1 MRMKKGDLSVPAL
14 LMMGGAL
21 YSMHFGASSMV
32 WPMTWG
38 KESGSSVFIAFI
50 GAFITSL
57 FLPLLAYVALAR
69 GQGTYFGLA
78 KRAMPKFGPIFTSV
92 TIIIMGPLYTI
103 PRMSAS
109 SWDAICQATGFAPD
123 SSIPIIVFSAFYY
136 ALTYWFLAGR
146 SDMMDK
152 VSKFLFP
159 VLILIVVAI
168 IGKGLMTPLGEWQ
181 PKTYETPALAYGFTQ
196 GYATSE
202 LLCALTLGIVVL
214 NNLKGHG
221 VTDERM
227 NKNIIR
233 VGIVGIGLLSLTH
246 LGHMIV
252 GANTG
257 GTIELQYV
265 TLYTQV
271 AFELLGTIGGAIFS
285 IGLVFASLTTAIGI
299 SAATAEFCE
308 DASNKKLKYKKSIAI
323 VCIFSAVI
331 GAIGLTNILTYV
343 APIQDAVYPGAIIL
357 VLYYVLMPDCQNKRH
372 LAVCKWGII
381 VSVFFGVL
389 DGIYTYNNLLNLNLD
404 WFVNLYLKLP
414 FAEWKLAWVPV
425 CAIVMACVYLFSSK
439 KSEDVPVTDCISE

>member
-1 MRMKKGDLSVPAL
+1 MKLKKGDLSVPVL

-38 KESGSSVFIAFI
+38 KESGSSIFLAFI
-50 GAFITSL
+50 GAFMTSL
-57 FLPLLAYVALAR
+57 LLPLLAYVALAR

-78 KRAMPKFGPIFTSV
+78 KRAMPKFGPIFTTI

-123 SSIPIIVFSAFYY
+123 SHIPIILFSAFYY

-168 IGKGLMTPLGEWQ
+168 IGKGLITPLGEWQ
-181 PKTYETPALAYGFTQ
+181 PKTYDTPALAYGFTQ

-202 LLCALTLGIVVL
+202 LLCALTFGIVIL

-227 NKNIIR
+227 NKNIVR

-271 AFELLGTIGGAIFS
+271 AFELLGTVGGTVFS
-285 IGLVFASLTTAIGI
+285 VGLVFASLTTAIGI
-299 SAATAEFCE
+299 SAATAEYCE
-308 DASNKKLKYKKSIAI
+308 DATGGKFGYKKAI
-323 VCIFSAVI
+323 RLVCIFS
-331 GAIGLTNILTYV
+331 AIGLTNILTYV

-357 VLYYVLMPDCQNKRH
+357 VLYYVFMPDCQNKRH

-381 VSVFFGVL
+381 VSVFFGIL

-404 WFVNLYLKLP
+404 GFVNIYLKLP

-425 CAIVMACVYLFSSK
+425 CIVVMAVVYLVSK
-439 KSEDVPVTDCISE
+439 NKEEKIEATECVSE

>member
-1 MRMKKGDLSVPAL
+1 MRLKKGDLSIPVL
-14 LMMGGAL
+14 FMMGGAL

-38 KESGSSVFIAFI
+38 KESGNSVFLAFI

-57 FLPLLAYVALAR
+57 LLPLLAYVALAR
-69 GQGTYFGLA
+69 GQGTYYGLA
-78 KRAMPKFGPIFTSV
+78 KRAMPKFGPIFTSI

-123 SSIPIIVFSAFYY
+123 SPIPVILFSVFYY
-136 ALTYWFLAGR
+136 ALTYWFLVGR
-146 SDMMDK
+146 SNVMDK
-152 VSKFLFP
+152 VSKLLFP

-181 PKTYETPALAYGFTQ
+181 MKTYETPALAYGFTQ

-202 LLCALTLGIVVL
+202 LLCALTFGVVIL

-227 NKNIIR
+227 NQNIIR

-257 GTIELQYV
+257 GTIALQYV

-271 AFELLGTIGGAIFS
+271 AFELLGTIGGTIFS

-299 SAATAEFCE
+299 SAATAEYCE
-308 DASNKKLKYKKSIAI
+308 DVSDKKLGYKKSITI
-323 VCIFSAVI
+323 VCIFSAII

-343 APIQDAVYPGAIIL
+343 APIQDAIYPGAIIL
-357 VLYYVLMPDCQNKRH
+357 VLYYVFMPDCQNPRH

-381 VSVFFGVL
+381 VSVFFGIL
-389 DGIYTYNNLLNLNLD
+389 DGMYTYNNLLNLKFD
-404 WFVNLYLKLP
+404 WFVDIYLKLP
-414 FAEWKLAWVPV
+414 FAQWKLTWVPV
-425 CAIVMACVYLFSSK
+425 CAIVMVCVYLFSKNK
-439 KSEDVPVTDCISE
+439 KVEAEISGCVNE

>member
-1 MRMKKGDLSVPAL
+1 MKLKKGDLSVPVL

-38 KESGSSVFIAFI
+38 KESGSSIFLAFI

-57 FLPLLAYVALAR
+57 LLPLLAYVALAR

-78 KRAMPKFGPIFTSV
+78 KRAMPKFGPIFTTI

-109 SWDAICQATGFAPD
+109 SWDAICQATGFVPE
-123 SSIPIIVFSAFYY
+123 SHIPIILFSAFYY

-168 IGKGLMTPLGEWQ
+168 IGKGLITPLGEWQ
-181 PKTYETPALAYGFTQ
+181 PKTYDTPALAYGFTQ

-202 LLCALTLGIVVL
+202 LLCALTFGIVIL

-271 AFELLGTIGGAIFS
+271 AFELLGAVGRAIFS
-285 IGLVFASLTTAIGI
+285 VGLVFASLTTAIGI
-299 SAATAEFCE
+299 SAATAEYCE
-308 DASNKKLKYKKSIAI
+308 DATGGKFGYKKAIAI
-323 VCIFSAVI
+323 VCVFSAII

-357 VLYYVLMPDCQNKRH
+357 VLYYVFMPNCQNKKH

-404 WFVNLYLKLP
+404 GFVNIYLKLP

-425 CAIVMACVYLFSSK
+425 CIIVMAVVYLISK
-439 KSEDVPVTDCISE
+439 NKEAGTGIPECVSK

>member
-1 MRMKKGDLSVPAL
+1 
-14 LMMGGAL
+14 
-21 YSMHFGASSMV
+21 
-32 WPMTWG
+32 
-38 KESGSSVFIAFI
+38 
-50 GAFITSL
+50 
-57 FLPLLAYVALAR
+57 
-69 GQGTYFGLA
+69 
-78 KRAMPKFGPIFTSV
+78 MPKFGPIFTTI

-123 SSIPIIVFSAFYY
+123 SHIPIILFSAFYY

-168 IGKGLMTPLGEWQ
+168 IGKGLITPLGEWQ
-181 PKTYETPALAYGFTQ
+181 PKTYDTPALAYGFTQ

-202 LLCALTLGIVVL
+202 LLCALTFGIVIL

-271 AFELLGTIGGAIFS
+271 AFELLGAVGGAIFS
-285 IGLVFASLTTAIGI
+285 VGLVFASLTTAIGI
-299 SAATAEFCE
+299 SAATAEYCE
-308 DASNKKLKYKKSIAI
+308 DATSGKFGYKKAIAI
-323 VCIFSAVI
+323 VCVFSAII

-357 VLYYVLMPDCQNKRH
+357 VLYYVFMPNCQNKKH

-404 WFVNLYLKLP
+404 GFVNIYLKLP

-425 CAIVMACVYLFSSK
+425 CIIVMAVVYLISK
-439 KSEDVPVTDCISE
+439 NKEAGTGIPECVSK